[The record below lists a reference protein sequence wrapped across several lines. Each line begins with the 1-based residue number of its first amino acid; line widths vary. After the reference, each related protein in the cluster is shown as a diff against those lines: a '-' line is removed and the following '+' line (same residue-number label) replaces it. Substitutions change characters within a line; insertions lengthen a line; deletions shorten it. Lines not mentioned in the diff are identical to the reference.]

1 MMCKIIIPKMCGSI
15 LLKYQPLTI
24 TRYSNGGYYRE
35 DGEWIVGSTSP
46 LTIQASVQ
54 PYQKSEQQI
63 ILPEGVTEDD
73 VRLVMTKSQLQ
84 TASEYNNNNADTTVI
99 EGHVY
104 EAFSVKNWTLYNTS
118 HNECIFVR
126 KDKIPARI

>member
-1 MMCKIIIPKMCGSI
+1 MNCKIIIPKMCGSV

-24 TRYSNGGYYRE
+24 TRYLNDGYYKRG
-35 DGEWIVGSTSP
+35 GEWVAGTTSSF
-46 LTIQASVQ
+46 TIQASVQ

-63 ILPEGVTEDD
+63 VLPEGVTENDA
-73 VRLVMTKSQLQ
+73 RLVMTKSQLQ

-99 EGHVY
+99 EGLVY

-118 HNECIFVR
+118 HNECVFIR